1 MSRRETLDKGERR
14 QGMADIRR
22 NQRNLAQGDWD
33 DLIAVI
39 NATHGVKAKA
49 PAYRAFVN
57 LHVDAMSMT
66 HMAAWGV
73 HYMSGPLSNGRNFL
87 AWHRRFVRQ
96 LELRLQREK
105 AGVTIPYWDWVSD
118 RALPMAI
125 SAPALLSSWSVTRSW
140 NPSPLPTA
148 TDVTAVMAIAD
159 FATFQ
164 LAVEHLHDRV
174 HVAVGG
180 NMDTSAS
187 PSDPAFFLHHANID
201 RLWEQWQQAHPQGA
215 PTNTN
220 EKLQR
225 APIEGTKVSA
235 QLDITQLGYAYA

>member
-1 MSRRETLDKGERR
+1 
-14 QGMADIRR
+14 MADIRR

-187 PSDPAFFLHHANID
+187 PSDPAFSFTTQTSTACESSGNRHILKGRRRI
-201 RLWEQWQQAHPQGA
+201 
-215 PTNTN
+215 PTRSSSVR
-220 EKLQR
+220 QSR
-225 APIEGTKVSA
+225 ALKCRRSSTLLSWATHMRNP
-235 QLDITQLGYAYA
+235 